1 MRTPKTRL
9 KEAETMVTIGVDSHK
24 RTHTLVAIDDV
35 GKKLA
40 ERTLAATPEGHLDAL
55 AWAERWP
62 ERRWAIEDCRHLTR
76 RLESDLLAAGE
87 AVLRVPPRLMAA
99 ERRGGREQGKSDP
112 IDALAVARVALR
124 EPGLLMARLD
134 GPARELK
141 LLTDHREDL
150 VRERVRMQARLRW
163 HLHELFPGYVIPS
176 RALRR
181 ERVFARLDERLA
193 GVDGMVARI
202 ARELVR
208 DIRELTSRVNEL
220 EREITR
226 IVRGLAPALLALEG
240 CGALSAA
247 KIVGEAAGA
256 DRFKSKAAFARWNG
270 TAPVPVWSGATRFR
284 LSRGGK
290 RQINAALHS
299 IALTQCRG
307 IGPGRACLDTRL
319 AAGDSQTEAM
329 RMLRRRL
336 SDEVFRRLLADENAA
351 TVTSDGGLQAA
362 A

>member
-1 MRTPKTRL
+1 
-9 KEAETMVTIGVDSHK
+9 MVTIGVDSHK
-24 RTHTLVAIDDV
+24 RTHTLVAINDV

-55 AWAERWP
+55 AWAGRWP
-62 ERRWAIEDCRHLTR
+62 QRRWAIEDCRHLTR
-76 RLESDLLAAGE
+76 RLESGLLAAGE

-124 EPGLLMARLD
+124 EPDLPVARLD
-134 GPARELK
+134 GPAREVK
-141 LLTDHREDL
+141 LLIDHREDL

-163 HLHELFPGYVIPS
+163 HLHELFPGYVIPA

-181 ERVFARLDERLA
+181 ERVFAELHERLA
-193 GVDGMVARI
+193 GVGGTVARI
-202 ARELVR
+202 ARELLG
-208 DIRELTSRVNEL
+208 DIRELTRRANEL
-220 EREITR
+220 EREITQ

-256 DRFKSKAAFARWNG
+256 ARFKSKAAFARWNG
-270 TAPVPVWSGATRFR
+270 TAPVPAWSGATRFW
-284 LSRGGK
+284 LSRGGN
-290 RQINAALHS
+290 RQTNAALHR

-307 IGPGRACLDTRL
+307 TGPGRAYLDTRL
-319 AAGDSQTEAM
+319 AAGDSQIEAM

-336 SDEVFRRLLADENAA
+336 SDEVFRRLLADENTT
-351 TVTSDGGLQAA
+351 TVTSDAGLQVAA
-362 A
+362 

>member
-1 MRTPKTRL
+1 
-9 KEAETMVTIGVDSHK
+9 MVTIGVDSHK
-24 RTHTLVAIDDV
+24 RTHTLVAVDDV
-35 GKKLA
+35 GKKLG
-40 ERTLAATPEGHLDAL
+40 ERTLPASSEGHLDAL
-55 AWAERWP
+55 GWAERWP

-124 EPGLLMARLD
+124 EPGLPIARLD

-141 LLTDHREDL
+141 LLIDQREDL

-181 ERVFARLDERLA
+181 ERIFVELEQRLA
-193 GVDGMVARI
+193 GVEGTVARI
-202 ARELVR
+202 ARELVC
-208 DIRELTSRVNEL
+208 DIRNLTKRVNDL

-226 IVRGLAPALLALEG
+226 IVKRLAPTLLDLEG

-256 DRFKSKAAFARWNG
+256 TRFKSRAAFARWNG

-284 LSRGGK
+284 LSRGGN
-290 RQINAALHS
+290 RQINAALHR

-307 IGPGRACLDTRL
+307 IGPGRAYVDARI
-319 AAGDSQTEAM
+319 AGRDSKTEAM

-336 SDEVFRRLLADENAA
+336 SDEVFRRLLADETLLAVASNSDLQDAA
-351 TVTSDGGLQAA
+351 
-362 A
+362 